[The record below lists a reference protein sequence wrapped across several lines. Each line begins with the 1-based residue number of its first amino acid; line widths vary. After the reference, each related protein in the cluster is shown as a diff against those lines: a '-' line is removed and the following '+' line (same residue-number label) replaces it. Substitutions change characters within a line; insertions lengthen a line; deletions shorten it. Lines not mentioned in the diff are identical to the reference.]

1 MFNLNGWSFDASRMV
16 GRNAQLAALEAHVT
30 AATGGHGRIVF
41 VAGDAGI
48 GKTRLIRELLARQAG
63 RVEVLVG
70 QCYLEDPAVP
80 FGPIVD
86 ALRGELQRAG
96 RDAFVARAGPWVR
109 DLAML
114 LPELEIE
121 ERAGRRRWTRSSESG
136 ACSRRCGIC
145 CSRKT
150 ALRRGL
156 CCLKICI
163 GPTRPPRS

>member
-1 MFNLNGWSFDASRMV
+1 MLNLNGWSFDASRMV
-16 GRNAQLAALEAHVT
+16 GRDAQLAALEAHVT

-121 ERAGRRRWTRSSESG
+121 ERAAAAGGRAVRKAALVRGAAAYAAAARRRC
-136 ACSRRCGIC
+136 AADC
-145 CSRKT
+145 
-150 ALRRGL
+150 AA
-156 CCLKICI
+156 
-163 GPTRPPRS
+163 